1 MSAMW
6 FELKLAWRAL
16 MRSPGF
22 ALTASG
28 MLCAGLA
35 TCMYVFGAIQSFL
48 LRPLPLPEPTGLAH
62 VEYAPVSGVPMSF
75 EIGVRAFIDLES
87 DQTRLAHLSGTS
99 TGTIN
104 LSDDDTRPERYNGS
118 FVIGEPFDAYGVP
131 ALLGRALN
139 RADQSPAAE
148 PVVLIGYNVWQQR
161 YAGARD
167 VVGSMIRVNGKPT
180 RVVGV
185 MPEGFNFPFDNQ
197 VWVPISR
204 KPSEAPRDEDATLE
218 VFGRLADGAS
228 MADARDELS
237 ALVQRIKETHPETT
251 PAVAVEVK
259 RYQDEFVGNNTRRVL
274 LTMFAAVVFVL
285 LIACANVA
293 NLLFARGA
301 AKTRDVAVRSSLGA
315 TRWRLALGMIAE
327 SLILS
332 FLAIVP
338 ALLLANWAG
347 QLTMEALR
355 SSDDPPAF
363 WMTQWNFDWMF
374 ALTAVGFALF
384 AGLVAGLLP
393 GLRLA
398 RGSTSQAIRDGSAAL
413 TSGITGKVLV
423 VAEVA
428 MSLALLV
435 ATGLM
440 VRGVLNLE
448 QLDFGARTEN
458 VLTARYGLFDT
469 QAPDDTAVRNH
480 QQRVLQAMAAMP
492 GAQNAALTTAL
503 PMANTGYTSWY
514 TPEGVVI
521 DDPQKSPSASDVRV
535 DGDFF
540 GLFQIGLQAGRTFD
554 ARDTADAPPV
564 AIISRALAE
573 RHWPGE
579 DPIGKRLRMDRADR
593 TDAPWVSI
601 VGVVGEVVFSGNEV
615 ARGDAARRPGIYRP
629 LAQAPSRFVSIAVAT
644 PGAPENFA
652 ESMRATMNQVDSDTP
667 LYWVRSLDSWVDG
680 AATDH
685 RIVGTIFSMFGLF
698 SLVLAAAGLYAVLAF
713 AVAQRTREI
722 GVRRALGADA
732 RDILSLIVGQ
742 GARQVALGLV
752 LGLPLAV
759 GFGLALGDILYD
771 VSSVDPLTYLTVLTV
786 FGATAMAASA
796 LPGRRAIHVEPVE
809 ALRYD

>member
-62 VEYAPVSGVPMSF
+62 VEYAPVSGVPMSV

-554 ARDTADAPPV
+554 ARDDEPGRQRHAAVLGAFARLMGRWRGHRSPHRRHDLQHVRPVLAGARRGRPVCGSGLRRRPAHPRNRRAPCARRGCARHPLAD
-564 AIISRALAE
+564 
-573 RHWPGE
+573 
-579 DPIGKRLRMDRADR
+579 
-593 TDAPWVSI
+593 
-601 VGVVGEVVFSGNEV
+601 
-615 ARGDAARRPGIYRP
+615 RRPGRSP
-629 LAQAPSRFVSIAVAT
+629 GGAR
-644 PGAPENFA
+644 PGARP
-652 ESMRATMNQVDSDTP
+652 
-667 LYWVRSLDSWVDG
+667 
-680 AATDH
+680 
-685 RIVGTIFSMFGLF
+685 
-698 SLVLAAAGLYAVLAF
+698 AAGGGLRACAG
-713 AVAQRTREI
+713 RHP
-722 GVRRALGADA
+722 VRRVECRSTDLPHRVDRVRRHRDGCIGPA
-732 RDILSLIVGQ
+732 RA
-742 GARQVALGLV
+742 ARH
-752 LGLPLAV
+752 P
-759 GFGLALGDILYD
+759 
-771 VSSVDPLTYLTVLTV
+771 
-786 FGATAMAASA
+786 
-796 LPGRRAIHVEPVE
+796 RRAGRSP
-809 ALRYD
+809 AL